1 MQAQSIVLA
10 IQALACSFPGII
22 QLPELA
28 VVIDVT
34 SVPHLEQQQTAV
46 KFGHHQLAML
56 KAY

>member
-10 IQALACSFPGII
+10 IQTPACSFPGII
-22 QLPELA
+22 QLPEPA

-34 SVPHLEQQQTAV
+34 FIPHLEQQQTAATV
-46 KFGHHQLAML
+46 GHHQLAML